1 MQEKLDQAC
10 RASACWSPGICGHT
24 GPYIPMIITFYQN
37 PLRSRECRDWGKA
50 AVDDVF
56 AVQARRPGF
65 RSPASQKQ
73 LSMKT
78 HICNSSIGKWKQENQ
93 ELKVMAVCVSSG
105 PALSQKWHSEARQ
118 GRKAQPHLAQPFFLY
133 SVPFPFSF
141 LFK

>member
-1 MQEKLDQAC
+1 
-10 RASACWSPGICGHT
+10 
-24 GPYIPMIITFYQN
+24 MIITFYQN

-78 HICNSSIGKWKQENQ
+78 HICNSSIGEVETGGSLQLTGQATEPHD
-93 ELKVMAVCVSSG
+93 ELWV
-105 PALSQKWHSEARQ
+105 H
-118 GRKAQPHLAQPFFLY
+118 
-133 SVPFPFSF
+133 
-141 LFK
+141 